1 MFFRKKLLHSS
12 QTLRAASLGQD
23 RFRRRYWVLP
33 HLGGIFVE
41 GAEGEWGKG
50 AFCGVV
56 AAGRGPHISPVV
68 PAVTAAEAVAQ
79 EPQEEKV
86 SPHLSP
92 VKEEPV
98 AVPVASRTSCPAS
111 ASRAR
116 GRPRKSKEELAQHCG
131 PCPTPVN
138 GVLEEPESLGQS
150 QHDLSQSAFLSWLSQ
165 TQSSLLK
172 DSVLTPA
179 SSPGKGDTGLP
190 PPEAPSD
197 PMEGEEEEEEEERAP
212 EAVAKRGPWFN
223 LLPRTPCDDRAPLAA
238 SSAEPS
244 PRAPAAPRQSQSQG
258 RGEPPKSSARQV
270 QHWGAAPSTWTPP
283 QGLYGEGILPAGS
296 GVGPSG

>member
-1 MFFRKKLLHSS
+1 M
-12 QTLRAASLGQD
+12 
-23 RFRRRYWVLP
+23 
-33 HLGGIFVE
+33 
-41 GAEGEWGKG
+41 
-50 AFCGVV
+50 
-56 AAGRGPHISPVV
+56 
-68 PAVTAAEAVAQ
+68 
-79 EPQEEKV
+79 
-86 SPHLSP
+86 
-92 VKEEPV
+92 
-98 AVPVASRTSCPAS
+98 PVASRTSCPAS

-138 GVLEEPESLGQS
+138 GVLEEPETLGQS

-190 PPEAPSD
+190 PPEASLD
-197 PMEGEEEEEEEERAP
+197 PMEEEEEEEEEERAP

-223 LLPRTPCDDRAPLAA
+223 LLPRTPCDDRVPLAT

-244 PRAPAAPRQSQSQG
+244 PRAPAAPRSQSH
-258 RGEPPKSSARQV
+258 GEPPKGSARQV
-270 QHWGAAPSTWTPP
+270 QDEGAAPSTAP
-283 QGLYGEGILPAGS
+283 
-296 GVGPSG
+296 